1 MKKKTLW
8 HIKDRIVAAVIAF
21 MVVAVGILIIINS
34 FQASKNMKSASEST
48 IALEVNDNAKIM
60 NNWLEKQGAM
70 LEAMKAALADMD
82 YEDTAA
88 IEDYLAECLEAN
100 PSALMYYVCYDY
112 DGGVFP
118 ADHSVLDLDPTT
130 RGWWIDAQAAG
141 HLIYTEPYQDF
152 ATGSMIVSATTPY
165 TCEGHT
171 CAVLADIS
179 LDEIVNTVNEISTDE
194 NIQSFLLSKDGS
206 VVVHPNTE
214 FLPTEEGSTLLTD
227 KVAIDLNDK
236 SVQYVDDYDGNEKMM
251 VVSDIEATG
260 WKLGISQ
267 NLSVVT
273 NIVLLT
279 VAANAIVGILVTV
292 ICMIILY
299 LIIKK
304 QLFQLGR
311 LRLFVKEK
319 VIGNTSIK
327 EYGSESEEI
336 GYLMDE
342 LETRFLGTIKETAA
356 QSDNISQ
363 EITSARDRVTS
374 MSSSIENIS
383 SAIEVTSD
391 STVTQSENIKSIF
404 SLSESVSGEVNSL
417 AEETRQMEEKA
428 GSIIGEL
435 EKTIPEIIKNRDNAV
450 NIVDISKRNLE
461 EAIAETKVIEEI
473 VGVAT
478 TIMGIANQTNL
489 LALNAAIEA
498 ARAGD
503 SGRGF
508 AVVADEISNL
518 SSNTSSEIGKVNTL
532 TERVMNSVKKLA
544 DESSRML
551 EFVSTDVVRDYDT
564 LTSLANDYKTDATYY
579 AQSSSTIG
587 NSSQQLSQSVHTI
600 NELLESLN
608 DSQQELNNA
617 IETVSGNVQN
627 ITADS
632 IDTAR
637 EVENVM
643 ERVNRLQETVGKFHL
658 D

>member
-1 MKKKTLW
+1 MKKKPLW

-34 FQASKNMKSASEST
+34 IQASKNMKSTSEST
-48 IALEVNDNAKIM
+48 ISLEASENAKIM

-70 LEAMKAALADMD
+70 IETMKAALADMD
-82 YEDTAA
+82 YEDTEA
-88 IEDYLAECLEAN
+88 IEDYLAKCLAAN

-141 HLIYTEPYQDF
+141 HLIYTDPYQDF
-152 ATGSMIVSATTPY
+152 ATGSMIVSATSPY

-179 LDEIVNTVNEISTDE
+179 LDEIVNTVNGISTDK
-194 NIQSFLLSKDGS
+194 NIQSFLLAKDGS
-206 VVVHPNTE
+206 VVVHPNSE
-214 FLPTEEGSTLLTD
+214 FLPTETGNILLTD
-227 KVAIDLNDK
+227 KIAIDLSNNA
-236 SVQYVDDYDGNEKMM
+236 VQYVDDYDGDEKMM

-279 VAANAIVGILVTV
+279 VVTNAIVGIIVTV
-292 ICMIILY
+292 ICIIILY

-304 QLFQLGR
+304 QLFQLGH

-319 VIGNTSIK
+319 VIGHTNIK
-327 EYGSESEEI
+327 EYGSETEEI

-356 QSDNISQ
+356 QSDSISQ
-363 EITSARDRVTS
+363 EITNARDRVAS

-428 GSIIGEL
+428 GNIIGEL
-435 EKTIPEIIKNRDNAV
+435 EKTIPEIIRNRDNAV

-461 EAIAETKVIEEI
+461 EAIDETKVIEEI

-564 LTSLANDYKTDATYY
+564 LTSLANNYKTDAAYY
-579 AQSSSTIG
+579 AQSSFTIG
-587 NSSQQLSQSVHTI
+587 NSSQQLSKSVHTI

-617 IETVSGNVQN
+617 IETVNGNVQN
-627 ITADS
+627 INADS

-637 EVENVM
+637 EVENVL
-643 ERVNRLQETVGKFHL
+643 ERVNRLQETVGNFRL